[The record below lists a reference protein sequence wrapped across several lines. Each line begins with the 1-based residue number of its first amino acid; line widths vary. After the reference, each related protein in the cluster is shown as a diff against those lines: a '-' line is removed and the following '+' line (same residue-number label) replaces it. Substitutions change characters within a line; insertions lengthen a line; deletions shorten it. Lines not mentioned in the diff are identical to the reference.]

1 MSGKIVTVSDAE
13 FESSVLQG
21 DKPALIDFW
30 AEWCQPCKML
40 APTVEEIA
48 GEYEDKILVGKLNV
62 DDNPATATKYGIR
75 GIPTLLLFKG
85 GQVVQQLVGVKS
97 KAEIK
102 KVIDENISVSNSS
115 APGISRGRFF
125 ME

>member
-48 GEYEDKILVGKLNV
+48 GEYADKVLVGKLNV

-97 KAEIK
+97 KAQIK
-102 KVIDENISVSNSS
+102 KVIDENI
-115 APGISRGRFF
+115 
-125 ME
+125 

>member
-1 MSGKIVTVSDAE
+1 MAGGKVVTVSDQE
-13 FESSVLQG
+13 FDDSILQS

-40 APTVEEIA
+40 APTVEELA
-48 GEYEDKILVGKLNV
+48 GEYEGKIVVGKVNV
-62 DDNPATATKYGIR
+62 DDNPQTATKYGIR
-75 GIPTLLLFKG
+75 GIPTLLFFKD

-102 KVIDENISVSNSS
+102 KVIDENL
-115 APGISRGRFF
+115 A
-125 ME
+125 

>member
-102 KVIDENISVSNSS
+102 KVIDENI
-115 APGISRGRFF
+115 
-125 ME
+125 

>member
-48 GEYEDKILVGKLNV
+48 GEYGDKVLVGKLNV

-102 KVIDENISVSNSS
+102 KVIDENI
-115 APGISRGRFF
+115 
-125 ME
+125 

>member
-48 GEYEDKILVGKLNV
+48 GEYGDKVLVGKLNV

-102 KVIDENISVSNSS
+102 KIIDENI
-115 APGISRGRFF
+115 
-125 ME
+125 

>member
-1 MSGKIVTVSDAE
+1 MSGKVVAVSDDE
-13 FESSVLQG
+13 FETSILQNE
-21 DKPALIDFW
+21 KPALVDFW

-40 APTVEEIA
+40 APTVEELA
-48 GEYEDKILVGKLNV
+48 DEYDGQVLVTKLNV

-85 GQVVQQLVGVKS
+85 GQVVQQLVGVKT

-102 KVIDENISVSNSS
+102 KVIDDI
-115 APGISRGRFF
+115 I
-125 ME
+125 

>member
-1 MSGKIVTVSDAE
+1 MSGKIVTISDSE

-48 GEYEDKILVGKLNV
+48 GEYEDKIMVGKLNV

-102 KVIDENISVSNSS
+102 KVIDENI
-115 APGISRGRFF
+115 
-125 ME
+125 

>member
-13 FESSVLQG
+13 FDSTVLQG

-48 GEYEDKILVGKLNV
+48 GEYEDRVLVGKLNV

-102 KVIDENISVSNSS
+102 KVIDENI
-115 APGISRGRFF
+115 
-125 ME
+125 